1 MHKIIDI
8 PSPINLQDSL
18 HAIQWANE
26 ASVKRPYRQE
36 FFAYYVSQ
44 ILADFKQDIRI
55 LELGS
60 GPGFFAYELL
70 NAKPHIH
77 YTAVDFSSAMHTL
90 AQQRIATIP
99 HSQTNFIIADFKQP
113 HWYQILQAQ
122 RFDYVVIHQALH
134 ELRHKAHTDNFHQII
149 AQHVLHPDGDYFIT
163 DHLATPDG
171 QMNNHELYMNKTE
184 HILSLKQAQFNNI
197 QIHLEIDGLCVF
209 QARL

>member
-60 GPGFFAYELL
+60 GPGFL
-70 NAKPHIH
+70 P
-77 YTAVDFSSAMHTL
+77 
-90 AQQRIATIP
+90 
-99 HSQTNFIIADFKQP
+99 
-113 HWYQILQAQ
+113 
-122 RFDYVVIHQALH
+122 
-134 ELRHKAHTDNFHQII
+134 
-149 AQHVLHPDGDYFIT
+149 
-163 DHLATPDG
+163 
-171 QMNNHELYMNKTE
+171 MN
-184 HILSLKQAQFNNI
+184 
-197 QIHLEIDGLCVF
+197 C
-209 QARL
+209 